1 MAYEHILTKLEEGI
15 FTITFNRPDSLNAFN
30 WRQQWEFNCALH
42 DANDDKNAR
51 VVVITGAGRAF
62 SAGLDLKEGMKDW
75 GKPLSNRKLVEI
87 PDLIIKHFTKP
98 VIAAV
103 NGPAVGWG
111 CTLSLLCDMRYA
123 AKSAYFSM
131 RFVRVGLIPEAG
143 SPYLLPRIVGLAK
156 AMELGLTARDI
167 SAEEAASIGMVNAV
181 YPDEELIPKVYETA
195 KVIADMPRMSIEFA
209 RRNFLDALEQT
220 WDEQQ
225 KQEKSTFAKCALS
238 EEHRE
243 ARMRFAQRKKE

>member
-1 MAYEHILTKLEEGI
+1 MDYKHILTKLEDNI
-15 FTITFNRPDSLNAFN
+15 FTITFNRPESLNAFN
-30 WRQQWEFNCALH
+30 WRQQWEFNCVLQ
-42 DANDDKNAR
+42 DANNDKDVR
-51 VVVITGAGRAF
+51 VVVITGTGRAF

-75 GKPLSNRKLVEI
+75 GKPLSDRKLIEI

-123 AKSAYFSM
+123 AESAYFSM

-167 SAEEAASIGMVNAV
+167 SAEEAVKIGMVNAV
-181 YPDEELIPKVYETA
+181 YPDEELLPKVYETA
-195 KVIADMPRMSIEFA
+195 KVIAEMPRMSIELA
-209 RRNFLDALEQT
+209 RRNFLDAMEQT
-220 WDEQQ
+220 WDERQ
-225 KQEKSTFAKCALS
+225 KQEKSTFAKCVLS
-238 EEHRE
+238 EDHRE
-243 ARMRFAQRKKE
+243 ARLNFAQKKKK

>member
-1 MAYEHILTKLEEGI
+1 MDYKHILTKLEDNI
-15 FTITFNRPDSLNAFN
+15 FTITFNRPESLNAFN
-30 WRQQWEFNCALH
+30 WRQQWEFNCVLQ
-42 DANDDKNAR
+42 DANNDKDVR
-51 VVVITGAGRAF
+51 VVVITGTGRAF

-75 GKPLSNRKLVEI
+75 GKPLSDRKLIEI

-123 AKSAYFSM
+123 AESAYFSM

-167 SAEEAASIGMVNAV
+167 SAEEAVKIGMVNAV
-181 YPDEELIPKVYETA
+181 YPDEELLPKVYETA
-195 KVIADMPRMSIEFA
+195 KVIAEMPRMSIELA
-209 RRNFLDALEQT
+209 RRNFLDAMEQT

-225 KQEKSTFAKCALS
+225 KQEKSTFAKCVLS
-238 EEHRE
+238 EDHRE
-243 ARMRFAQRKKE
+243 ARLNFAQKKKK